1 MLTATQLHKGD
12 KQCVIV
18 NAEAKT
24 KPQKMRSQKPLYVIK
39 TAIVENKS
47 GL

>member
-1 MLTATQLHKGD
+1 MLTMTQLHKGD

-24 KPQKMRSQKPLYVIK
+24 KPQKMRSPK
-39 TAIVENKS
+39 TIIRDKNSNS
-47 GL
+47 GK